1 MSACWTSAHLPV
13 AGRLTG
19 TNKMH
24 RKRRADGTL
33 KEMDDVGRS
42 MSADRQTTA
51 KKKTNS
57 GFGDQGD
64 RTRAAKKR

>member
-1 MSACWTSAHLPV
+1 
-13 AGRLTG
+13 
-19 TNKMH
+19 MH